1 MHTLGARKVL
11 QCTTLGEVDAFLSQ
25 GGFTLVIA
33 DEPDVKKFGMGHV
46 SVRLRSFENVI
57 QSLILGDFVD
67 EI

>member
-1 MHTLGARKVL
+1 
-11 QCTTLGEVDAFLSQ
+11 LGEVDAFLSQ